1 LHDTGEARAAS
12 LRHAQPQRSLL
23 NSTCSL
29 HQSPTVAQQ
38 AVQRVRDQ
46 ARLPCVLRR
55 RRRRGAQV
63 RELPKTMLAAKSFER
78 TGSPA
83 AIARWLRILAEE
95 LAERLAVDGAEHA
108 RRPRSLSVTYR
119 RAAGARGAGR
129 RWDAGLGACL
139 IWGGGILGAVQRRKG
154 PGDAVMYILIIRVT
168 ALANGPPALAFRSAS
183 RSAWPM
189 GA

>member
-1 LHDTGEARAAS
+1 MLRDAAD
-12 LRHAQPQRSLL
+12 A
-23 NSTCSL
+23 
-29 HQSPTVAQQ
+29 A
-38 AVQRVRDQ
+38 A
-46 ARLPCVLRR
+46 
-55 RRRRGAQV
+55 GAQV

-119 RAAGARGAGR
+119 RAAGARGAALELAWPRSRARAELRGGEQM
-129 RWDAGLGACL
+129 DLVTLLCTLDTSVFGATAP
-139 IWGGGILGAVQRRKG
+139 AV
-154 PGDAVMYILIIRVT
+154 A
-168 ALANGPPALAFRSAS
+168 PPALALRRLS
-183 RSAWPM
+183 RAAWRM